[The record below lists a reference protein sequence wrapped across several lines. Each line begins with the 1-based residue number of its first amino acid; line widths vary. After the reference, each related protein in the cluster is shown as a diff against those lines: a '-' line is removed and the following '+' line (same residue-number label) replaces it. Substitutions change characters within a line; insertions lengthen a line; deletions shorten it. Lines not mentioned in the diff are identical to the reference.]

1 MDEKRLEKDPL
12 EDFLN
17 DLIEDAVRLGVR
29 ETVRDAVVH
38 MAEDYVEEE
47 FAITI
52 IHDLLD
58 DHMDEIGEEL
68 VGALLQLPVTILQGR
83 KFQPEGKIL

>member
-47 FAITI
+47 YAMTI
-52 IHDLLD
+52 IYDLLD
-58 DHMDEIGEEL
+58 DHMDEIGEDL
-68 VGALLQLPVTILQGR
+68 VGGAVGLNDDC
-83 KFQPEGKIL
+83 